1 MNKVPFIGSR
11 VPQDFQTEEMLV
23 QTNTQKSIIKSFY
36 KVLEKPAEHFFQFKQ
51 HSSGDY
57 YDK

>member
-11 VPQDFQTEEMLV
+11 VPQDFQTGEMLV

-36 KVLEKPAEHFFQFKQ
+36 KVLEKPAEHFL
-51 HSSGDY
+51 
-57 YDK
+57 